1 MKRYTQLSLVPIL
14 LGSPLPL
21 LAGDLEPSAA
31 PATYSGYTIKD
42 ICNRLD
48 TGEAGTQSTFAE
60 PTAAPGPTGCTLDEV
75 MTKAPALDTDGA
87 AITEVLSGKKFW
99 GLKNGEWGI
108 KTGTATIATNPAS
121 VHATG
126 ESGSTGVAWPNPRF
140 TVNGDNNNDGD
151 CSDSGETCDGT
162 VTDNLTGLIWLKNAN
177 CTETLGG
184 IDPTASSNKLTWAN
198 ALTWIAALGNG
209 GCGLSDSSN
218 VGDWRLPSVNELQSL
233 VHYGFFSPAVPNTAG
248 TAKWT
253 TDGQPF
259 SSVQASY
266 YWSSTTDASN
276 ATSAWYVSLVNGLV
290 YTRGKNRTNY
300 VWPVR
305 GGQ

>member
-140 TVNGDNNNDGD
+140 TVNTTVDNNTDED
-151 CSDSGETCDGT
+151 CDDEGETCAGT
-162 VTDNLTGLIWLKNAN
+162 VTDNLTGLIWLANAN
-177 CTETLGG
+177 CTALPGVDG
-184 IDPTASSNKLTWAN
+184 SGKAN
-198 ALTWIAALGNG
+198 WSTALTAASGLTG
-209 GCGLSDSSN
+209 GTCGLASGFKVN
-218 VGDWRLPSVNELQSL
+218 DWRLPSVNELQSL

-259 SSVQASY
+259 SSVQTSY
-266 YWSSTTDASN
+266 YWSSTTLAR
-276 ATSAWYVSLVNGLV
+276 ATAAAWAVSLGYGYVR
-290 YTRGKNRTNY
+290 TDGKSSTYY